1 MALPKLEVPTYE
13 LELPLSGK
21 KIKYRP
27 FLVKEQKNLMMAM
40 ESGDAETIQYNVRE
54 ILNVC
59 TLTPGIDIDD
69 FPILDV
75 EYYFI
80 NLRAKSVGEVVESKY
95 RCNNDV
101 GDRECGNI
109 METKIDLTTIK
120 PEWEERVDPEI
131 QITDKLIVKMR
142 YPKFGIIKDSV
153 NMDNVTDVTFNMIA
167 SSIEYIYDGEQF
179 YYAKETTKE
188 ELLDFIEQL
197 NQAQFEKIE
206 RFFENLPKMKK
217 NIMLTCSKCGFIHN
231 MEVEGLENFF
241 VF

>member
-95 RCNNDV
+95 RCNNDL
-101 GDRECGNI
+101 GDKECGNI

-120 PEWEERVDPEI
+120 PEWEEKVDPEI
-131 QITDKLIVKMR
+131 KITDKLIVKMR

-153 NMDNVTDVTFNMIA
+153 NIDNVTDVTFNMIA

-179 YYAKETTKE
+179 YYAKETTLE
-188 ELLDFIEQL
+188 ELVEFIEMLSQE
-197 NQAQFEKIE
+197 QFEKLE
-206 RFFENLPKMKK
+206 EFFNSMPKLKTNVKMKCK
-217 NIMLTCSKCGFIHN
+217 KCGFDHSFEI
-231 MEVEGLENFF
+231 EGLQNFF
-241 VF
+241 G